1 MTKSKIEGENR
12 EDLQDLPVINL
23 NDYAV
28 SSAIQEFAEEFIRD
42 KDNKNIQQPVKGENN
57 SPIKIDDIDLND
69 ILNDLQE
76 HREEQEV
83 LIVKEYKEPAQQIQC
98 NLTNYDKKNPT
109 AKISVESNNDDIFNI
124 LQRESFMNNIISF
137 MNQEESKDSKIS
149 VKTSVPLG
157 KNNFYLLLVNSDMKE
172 NIQTIQ
178 TVQTI
183 QTIQTVQTIQTIQNV
198 QTNSNKN
205 SEITNQL
212 QQRQLFKPIEN
223 ENVNNLPNPCTAPIN
238 QTGIKQPYENNG
250 YFNRNWE
257 NSSLKRK
264 FNSVGFTPGK
274 GEFYNSE
281 PSFKK

>member
-1 MTKSKIEGENR
+1 
-12 EDLQDLPVINL
+12 
-23 NDYAV
+23 
-28 SSAIQEFAEEFIRD
+28 
-42 KDNKNIQQPVKGENN
+42 
-57 SPIKIDDIDLND
+57 
-69 ILNDLQE
+69 
-76 HREEQEV
+76 
-83 LIVKEYKEPAQQIQC
+83 
-98 NLTNYDKKNPT
+98 
-109 AKISVESNNDDIFNI
+109 
-124 LQRESFMNNIISF
+124 
-137 MNQEESKDSKIS
+137 
-149 VKTSVPLG
+149 
-157 KNNFYLLLVNSDMKE
+157 
-172 NIQTIQ
+172 
-178 TVQTI
+178 
-183 QTIQTVQTIQTIQNV
+183 VQTIQTIQNV